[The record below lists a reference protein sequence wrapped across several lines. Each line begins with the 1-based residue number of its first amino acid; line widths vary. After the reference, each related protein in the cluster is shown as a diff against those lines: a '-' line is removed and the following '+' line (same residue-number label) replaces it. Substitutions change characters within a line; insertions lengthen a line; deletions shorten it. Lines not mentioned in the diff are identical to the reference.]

1 MKSWSRKDFL
11 KTSLLGGS
19 AALLAG
25 SSRLYGQG
33 SAAIAKPGSANGDI
47 RIAIVG
53 IHSKGNGHIKTF
65 YPGKMPGT
73 RLVALCDADADV
85 LAKRVAETEKGAGIK
100 VKAYRDYRKLLESND
115 IDALVVATPNHWH
128 SLMTIWAVEAGKDIY
143 IEKPMSHNIWEGR
156 QAVGAAH
163 KFSNRIVQAGTQNRS
178 SLDIPRAIEYVRSG
192 KLGKIQLAR
201 GLCYKPRES
210 IGLHS
215 GPQPVPESIDYN
227 LWTGPAD
234 LVPPHRNSP
243 KNGTVH
249 YDWHWFWNYGGG
261 DISNQGIHQMD
272 VARWFLGEDGLPP
285 SVMTFGGR
293 FGYVDDAET
302 PNTEVSIF
310 NYKNAPLV
318 FEVRG
323 LPMKAGMKAMDSYR
337 GTRVGVVIEC
347 EGGYVQISESGTCGI
362 YDNHGK
368 KITQFQDGGLGTHPA
383 NFVAAVRS
391 RRQSDLRGHIENC
404 HTSTSL
410 CHLANISYLVGAE
423 KSDAEL
429 VDAIKTSPKLMEV
442 HGRVV
447 EHLIANGAKIDT
459 TKIVSGPLLEI
470 DNATERF
477 VGSNRV
483 VADKANSSLLLKR
496 IGRKGFT
503 IPEYKPQS
511 VATT

>member
-11 KTSLLGGS
+11 KASLLGSG
-19 AALLAG
+19 AALLG
-25 SSRLYGQG
+25 KSSRLYGEG
-33 SAAIAKPGSANGDI
+33 SAAIASPGSANGDI
-47 RIAIVG
+47 RMAIVG
-53 IHSKGNGHIKTF
+53 IRSQGNGHIKTY
-65 YPGKMPGT
+65 YPGSMPGT
-73 RLVALCDADADV
+73 RIVALCDADGDV
-85 LAKRVAETEKGAGIK
+85 LAKRVEETEKAAKLK
-100 VKAYRDYRKLLESND
+100 VKAYRDYRKLLESKD
-115 IDALVVATPNHWH
+115 IDAVVIATPNHWH
-128 SLMTIWAVEAGKDIY
+128 SLMTIWALEAGKDVY
-143 IEKPMSHNIWEGR
+143 VEKPMSHNIWEGR
-156 QAVGAAH
+156 QAVEAAH

-192 KLGKIQLAR
+192 KLGRIQLAR
-201 GLCYKPRES
+201 GLCYKARES

-227 LWTGPAD
+227 LWTGPAA
-234 LVPPHRNSP
+234 LIPPHRNSP

-272 VARWFLGEDGLPP
+272 VARWFLGEEGLPP

-310 NYKNAPLV
+310 NYRKAPLV

-323 LPMKAGMKAMDSYR
+323 LPMKSGMKAMDAYR
-337 GTRVGVVIEC
+337 GTRVGVVIHC
-347 EGGYVQISESGTCGI
+347 EGGHVQISDSGTCGI
-362 YDNHGK
+362 YDNDNK
-368 KITQFQDGGLGTHPA
+368 RIEQYQDGGLKEHRL
-383 NFVAAVRS
+383 NFVEAMRS
-391 RRQSDLRGHIENC
+391 RKQSDLHGRIENS
-404 HTSTSL
+404 HTSTNL

-429 VDAIKTSPKLMEV
+429 VDAIKASPSLMEV

-447 EHLIANGAKIDT
+447 EHLIANGVKIDT
-459 TKIVSGPLLEI
+459 AKIVSGPLLEI

-477 VGSNRV
+477 AGANKVLS
-483 VADKANSSLLLKR
+483 DKANSSLLMKR
-496 IGRKGFT
+496 TGRKGFT
-503 IPEYKPQS
+503 IPEFQSHS
-511 VATT
+511 VAAT

>member
-1 MKSWSRKDFL
+1 
-11 KTSLLGGS
+11 
-19 AALLAG
+19 
-25 SSRLYGQG
+25 
-33 SAAIAKPGSANGDI
+33 
-47 RIAIVG
+47 
-53 IHSKGNGHIKTF
+53 
-65 YPGKMPGT
+65 
-73 RLVALCDADADV
+73 
-85 LAKRVAETEKGAGIK
+85 
-100 VKAYRDYRKLLESND
+100 
-115 IDALVVATPNHWH
+115 
-128 SLMTIWAVEAGKDIY
+128 MTIWALEAGKDIY

-156 QAVGAAH
+156 QAVGAA
-163 KFSNRIVQAGTQNRS
+163 SRYNNRIVQAGTQNRS

-192 KLGKIQLAR
+192 KLGKLLLVR
-201 GLCYKPRES
+201 GLCYKARES
-210 IGLHS
+210 IGKHS

-234 LVPPHRNSP
+234 LIPPHRNTP

-272 VARWFLGEDGLPP
+272 VARWFLGENTLPP

-310 NYKNAPLV
+310 NYKKAPLV

-337 GTRVGVVIEC
+337 GSRVGVIVHC

-362 YDNHGK
+362 YDNNNK
-368 KITQFQDGGLGTHPA
+368 KITQFQDGGLGSHPA
-383 NFVAAVRS
+383 NFVAAMRS
-391 RRQSDLRGHIENC
+391 RKQTDIHGRIENC
-404 HTSTSL
+404 HASTSL

-429 VDAIKTSPKLMEV
+429 VDAIKSSPDLMEV

-447 EHLIANGAKIDT
+447 EHLIANGVKIDT
-459 TKIVSGPLLEI
+459 DKIVSGPLLEI
-470 DNATERF
+470 DNAAERF
-477 VGSNRV
+477 VGSNQTV
-483 VADKANSSLLLKR
+483 VDKANSSILMKR
-496 IGRKGFT
+496 VGRKGFT
-503 IPEYKPQS
+503 IPEFKTHA
-511 VATT
+511 VAAT